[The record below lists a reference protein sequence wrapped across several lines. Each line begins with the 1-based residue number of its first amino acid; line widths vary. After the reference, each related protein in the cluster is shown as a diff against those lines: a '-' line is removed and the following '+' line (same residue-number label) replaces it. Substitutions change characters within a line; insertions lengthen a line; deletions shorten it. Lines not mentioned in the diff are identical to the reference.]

1 MGGSAIRLDAGG
13 SADDDGEASRGWSVA
28 AAAEC
33 LRLRAEPPAPPPP
46 PCAAAQCATAVAA
59 EAVEMG
65 SMRRR
70 RCGVGVVALPGAP
83 LPLWA
88 LGVTAPLAESGDG
101 DDDA

>member
-1 MGGSAIRLDAGG
+1 
-13 SADDDGEASRGWSVA
+13 
-28 AAAEC
+28 
-33 LRLRAEPPAPPPP
+33 
-46 PCAAAQCATAVAA
+46 VAA